1 MRSLIPLRGDGCV
14 AIVLACVLVLQAVPI
29 QAQESAPGAGKLN
42 LVIVEGDGAINNAKQ
57 RVAREPIVQVEDEN
71 HKPVAGAAVT
81 FFLPNSGASGTFAN
95 GSRTLTLLTDQNGRV
110 VARGIKL
117 NQVSG
122 KMEIRVSAS
131 FQGKTGSA
139 LITQTNGVAAAVGAG
154 AGAGI
159 SLKLIA
165 IIAVAATAAA
175 IGAVAA
181 TSGGGG
187 NTPAGAGTSPTVIT
201 PGTPTVGGPR

>member
-1 MRSLIPLRGDGCV
+1 M
-14 AIVLACVLVLQAVPI
+14 
-29 QAQESAPGAGKLN
+29 
-42 LVIVEGDGAINNAKQ
+42 
-57 RVAREPIVQVEDEN
+57 
-71 HKPVAGAAVT
+71 
-81 FFLPNSGASGTFAN
+81 
-95 GSRTLTLLTDQNGRV
+95 
-110 VARGIKL
+110 ARGIKL